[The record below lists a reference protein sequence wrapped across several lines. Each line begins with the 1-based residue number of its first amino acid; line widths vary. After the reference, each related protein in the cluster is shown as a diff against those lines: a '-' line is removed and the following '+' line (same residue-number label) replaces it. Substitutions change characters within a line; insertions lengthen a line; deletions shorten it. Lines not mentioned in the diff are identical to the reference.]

1 MIKIEKFIKQTN
13 GNYKL
18 KLENDNELIVHEDL
32 ILKYEL
38 LLSKNIDQNT
48 IEKLREEQK
57 NYDVYN
63 IALKY
68 IKLKI
73 RSTKE
78 LRNYLEKKQYNND
91 QIDYAISLLKKQGYL
106 NNELY
111 TKALIHDRIHLSN
124 DGPIKI
130 IAELEKSGIEENLIL
145 ENIKEFTEGLE
156 TERIEK
162 IVKKQVVLNRNNSNN
177 LLKKKIEL
185 KLLNLGYHKSLIN
198 EVLANI
204 NIEDK
209 DIYQK
214 EYNKL
219 EKKLSRKYQGKE
231 LEIKIKQKLYQKGF
245 KNI

>member
-162 IVKKQVVLNRNNSNN
+162 IVKKQVALNRNNSNN

-214 EYNKL
+214 EYDKL